1 MLRRYQRIAIAQ
13 ETGWTLDYIDGLGL
27 QDTLDCLAVMRALRD
42 IESFHH
48 NS

>member
-1 MLRRYQRIAIAQ
+1 MLGRYLRIAIAQ

-27 QDTLDCLAVMRALRD
+27 QDVMDCIAVMRALRD
-42 IESFHH
+42 IDSFHL